1 MFASMKEALMVTSA
15 LREQDVLFT
24 PKLLRDA
31 FDDVPAAGAGCA
43 ERSSELSTKLHR
55 QAAMSRSG
63 RLRTIEALR
72 RPAKS

>member
-1 MFASMKEALMVTSA
+1 MVTSA

-24 PKLLRDA
+24 PPLLRDT
-31 FDDVPAAGAGCA
+31 FDDVPDAATGCA
-43 ERSSELSTKLHR
+43 ERFSELSGKLHR

-72 RPAKS
+72 RPAKR

>member
-1 MFASMKEALMVTSA
+1 MKEALIMTTA

-24 PKLLRDA
+24 PKLLPDSFA
-31 FDDVPAAGAGCA
+31 DVPDTAAGCA
-43 ERSSELSTKLHR
+43 ERFSELSAKLHR

-72 RPAKS
+72 RPGKG

>member
-1 MFASMKEALMVTSA
+1 MTTA

-24 PKLLRDA
+24 PKLLPDSFDESPDA
-31 FDDVPAAGAGCA
+31 SVGCA
-43 ERSSELSTKLHR
+43 ERFSELSAKLHR

-72 RPAKS
+72 RRPAKS